1 MSVMPFDVVVS
12 PIKEAKGWINA
23 PVDAKEFTVLFS
35 HGTIRRVGL
44 ILKNEEGIYDHIALY
59 KNKKSEEPYVVL
71 PLNVFVQDV
80 LDEAIKG
87 EKKIYSKPQYAS
99 IGSESRRQ

>member
-1 MSVMPFDVVVS
+1 M
-12 PIKEAKGWINA
+12 
-23 PVDAKEFTVLFS
+23 LFS

-59 KNKKSEEPYVVL
+59 KKKKSEEPYVVL

-87 EKKIYSKPQYAS
+87 EKIYSKPQYAS